1 MGVLFKVINY
11 GVDRLK
17 ISFTQALCNFG
28 PYCRKNTKLKAQRR
42 MVEHF
47 ESALDIRQ
55 LVERNLNLNQ
65 LLNILLTP

>member
-1 MGVLFKVINY
+1 MNVLFKVINY

-17 ISFTQALCNFG
+17 ISFTQALCNFDLC
-28 PYCRKNTKLKAQRR
+28 CRKNKKLKAQRR